1 MKSIGVVR
9 KLDGLGRIVLP
20 KELRKT
26 MNMAEGDPIEIFVDN
41 EYVMLKKYN
50 ASGVCM
56 VTGEVSNENKEYS
69 PGLILSPAGVKILL
83 NKLEDENKN

>member
-20 KELRKT
+20 KELRRT

-50 ASGVCM
+50 AAGVCM
-56 VTGEVSNENKEYS
+56 ITGEVSNQNKEYS
-69 PGLILSPAGVKILL
+69 PGLILSPAGVEILL
-83 NKLEDENKN
+83 NKLKVENS